1 MSCPMS
7 HVSTMGPGQETSA
20 DVFRLGS
27 NTGSVS
33 HQDPGQP
40 PHPAL
45 SCLQR
50 RGSPPGLSLL
60 VDFVSI
66 AETQSRPSAASAFP
80 GVHRTQEGEGRCSVA
95 VFPGL

>member
-1 MSCPMS
+1 MAGPDMTGHAVLSLSRAANVMSD
-7 HVSTMGPGQETSA
+7 VSCQYHGAGSGDSGRA

-50 RGSPPGLSLL
+50 RGSPPGFSLP

-66 AETQSRPSAASAFP
+66 AET
-80 GVHRTQEGEGRCSVA
+80 
-95 VFPGL
+95 